1 MRTLALLCAICLAGC
16 ASDLHL
22 RTAAATRSVP
32 NPGGVNAG
40 GAIEIRSASSSI
52 AGVLVGLGIFALVV
66 QGERPFATQDAGHE
80 TYALDPTRSV
90 SEQDCTRPLQ
100 EAGGNLRCR

>member
-22 RTAAATRSVP
+22 RTAAATRAVP

-40 GAIEIRSASSSI
+40 GAIEIRSASSSV
-52 AGVLVGLGIFALVV
+52 AGVLVALGIFALVV
-66 QGERPFATQDAGHE
+66 QDESPTATQA
-80 TYALDPTRSV
+80 TYALDPARSV

>member
-1 MRTLALLCAICLAGC
+1 MRTLTLLCAICLAGC

-22 RTAAATRSVP
+22 RTAGATRAVP

-40 GAIEIRSASSSI
+40 GAIEIRSPSSSI

-66 QGERPFATQDAGHE
+66 QGERPFTLQDAGRE
-80 TYALDPTRSV
+80 TYALDPERSI
-90 SEQDCTRPLQ
+90 SEQDCTRPLPP
-100 EAGGNLRCR
+100 AGGNLRCR

>member
-1 MRTLALLCAICLAGC
+1 MTLLCAIFLAGC
-16 ASDLHL
+16 ASDVHL

-32 NPGGVNAG
+32 GPGAVNAG

-52 AGVLVGLGIFALVV
+52 AGVLVGLGLFALVV
-66 QGERPFATQDAGHE
+66 QGERPFAAQE
-80 TYALDPTRSV
+80 SYALDPERSV

>member
-1 MRTLALLCAICLAGC
+1 LTLLCVILLAGC

-22 RTAAATRSVP
+22 RSAAATRAVP
-32 NPGGVNAG
+32 GPGAVNAG

-52 AGVLVGLGIFALVV
+52 AGVLVGLGILALVV
-66 QGERPFATQDAGHE
+66 QGEPPFAAQE
-80 TYALDPTRSV
+80 TYALDPGRSV